1 MEPIGRVAVRNKA
14 LKSITGRHPWVF
26 SGAIQSV
33 TENGHAGDIVDV
45 VDTGGTFLGRGFFN
59 PNSQIAV
66 RILSF
71 EDNDCGTDL
80 IYERLRRAID
90 LRKSLSE
97 YDQITAWRMVFAEAD
112 LLPGLIVDCYSDYAH
127 IKFHSAGW
135 ESMKPDVARMVSE
148 LTGCAGVFD
157 GSDPDMRSKEGLG
170 TENQTLSGD
179 DPPEYIVAS
188 EHGRQFKV
196 DIRNGQKS
204 GLYLD
209 QKFNHQDVLH
219 YTKNRRVLDAFS
231 YTGGFGLAAI
241 EGGCSSLTC
250 IEISEAATRL
260 LEANIE
266 LNKLGTASV
275 TVKTGDAFEILRDML
290 SEGDQFD
297 TIILDP
303 PAFCRSKSAFV
314 RACRGYKDINRL
326 AMKLLSPDGILIT
339 CSCSR
344 PISDEMFLRVLWQ
357 ASVEAGRSAKLLKF
371 AGQPPDHPV
380 LLTFPESKY
389 LKCATLLVQ

>member
-1 MEPIGRVAVRNKA
+1 MRPIGKVTVKDKA
-14 LKSITGRHPWVF
+14 LKSIAGRHPWVF
-26 SGAIQSV
+26 SGAIRSV
-33 TENGHAGDIVDV
+33 PETGHAGDIVDL
-45 VDTGGTFLGRGFFN
+45 VDTDGSFLGRGFFN

-71 EDNDCGTDL
+71 EDDDCGVDL
-80 IYERLRRAID
+80 IYERLKRAID
-90 LRKSLSE
+90 LRSSLPE
-97 YDQITAWRMVFAEAD
+97 YDRITAWRMVFAESD

-127 IKFHSAGW
+127 VKFHSAGW
-135 ESMKPDVARMVSE
+135 ESMKADIARMVSE
-148 LTGCAGVFD
+148 LTGCTGVYD
-157 GSDPDMRSKEGLG
+157 GSDPDMRSKEGLE
-170 TENQTLSGD
+170 TENQTIYGD
-179 DPPEYIVAS
+179 DPPEHIVVT
-188 EHGRQFKV
+188 EFGRQFQV

-209 QKFNHQDVLH
+209 QKFNHQEAL
-219 YTKNRRVLDAFS
+219 YYAKNRKVLDAFA
-231 YTGGFGLAAI
+231 YTGGFGIAAV
-241 EGGCSSLTC
+241 EGGCGSLTC

-266 LNKLGTASV
+266 LNKFGTASV
-275 TVKTGDAFEILRDML
+275 TMKTGDAFEIMRDML
-290 SEGDQFD
+290 SEVDRFD
-297 TIILDP
+297 MIILDP
-303 PAFCRSKSAFV
+303 PAFCRSKSAIV

-344 PISDEMFLRVLWQ
+344 PISDELFLRVLWQ
-357 ASVEAGRSAKLLKF
+357 ASVEAERSAQLLKF

-380 LLTFPESKY
+380 LLSFPESKY